1 MMYKLTLVASFTG
14 NPVFTV
20 STKDASALNEKPTI
34 DTLIEDVKVL
44 NGVGE
49 IDNSVLSEQ
58 WSSRVASAL
67 FEHEQMIE
75 ISSMSEFDLTN
86 YPESTMKLA
95 SQFKAVAGY
104 MKSRAFHKVN
114 REAFVVSQNGFD
126 MHKADTLAI
135 SFQEGEPHNFH
146 LSRDNGPCLCMF
158 SSPLCTLLF
167 LHIMMINSERVNG
180 RVHYLAEG

>member
-1 MMYKLTLVASFTG
+1 MLSCQ
-14 NPVFTV
+14 TV
-20 STKDASALNEKPTI
+20 STKNPTALNKYPTI
-34 DTLIEDVKVL
+34 GNLIDAVKQL
-44 NGVGE
+44 NGVGGVG
-49 IDNSVLSEQ
+49 NSVLSEQ

-104 MKSRAFHKVN
+104 MKSRAFRKVN

>member
-20 STKDASALNEKPTI
+20 STKDPSALNEKPTI

-95 SQFKAVAGY
+95 SQFKAVANSY
-104 MKSRAFHKVN
+104 RAFL
-114 REAFVVSQNGFD
+114 
-126 MHKADTLAI
+126 KAGGDYCDAL
-135 SFQEGEPHNFH
+135 
-146 LSRDNGPCLCMF
+146 RDALRGINLTGCIGG
-158 SSPLCTLLF
+158 S
-167 LHIMMINSERVNG
+167 LHIQHGLQNDLIILVGAALCNLHQG
-180 RVHYLAEG
+180 RLDLLA